1 MRVLSGPENLAFAA
15 WIREMSYDR
24 TLTGSITLP
33 EYIRCV
39 FDEQELIDH
48 VYPPELLKQP
58 DCLSNLYK
66 DRAILAVRNTCVDD
80 LNKTILSSRFQ
91 TLIGVDIRRFYSIDE
106 PNIDE
111 NDGQSG
117 NFPPEF
123 LNRQLPKGFP
133 PHELRLQV
141 GVPVMLLRNIA
152 PQEGLV
158 NGTRLIVTRLQPHL
172 LEGEILGGDF
182 DGQRR
187 ILPRVKLATDEDY
200 FPPFTRKQF
209 PVKPTYVMTIN
220 KSQGQSLNHVG
231 VDLRVPVFSHGQL
244 YVALSRVT
252 QVSQLTVLLPDR
264 DVRQTSNIVWNEA
277 LLPQQSIA

>member
-1 MRVLSGPENLAFAA
+1 M
-15 WIREMSYDR
+15 
-24 TLTGSITLP
+24 
-33 EYIRCV
+33 
-39 FDEQELIDH
+39 
-48 VYPPELLKQP
+48 
-58 DCLSNLYK
+58 
-66 DRAILAVRNTCVDD
+66 DD
-80 LNKTILSSRFQ
+80 LNTVILDSRFQ
-91 TLIGVDIRRFYSIDE
+91 ALPGIDIHRFYSIDE

-111 NDGQSG
+111 GG
-117 NFPPEF
+117 NQNGDFPPEF

-141 GVPVMLLRNIA
+141 GVPVMLLRNIS

-182 DGQRR
+182 NRQRR
-187 ILPRVKLATDEDY
+187 ILPRVKLATNEDY

-209 PVKPTYVMTIN
+209 PVKSTYVMTIN

-231 VDLRVPVFSHGQL
+231 INLRVPAFSHGQL

-277 LLPQQSIA
+277 LLPQQSMV